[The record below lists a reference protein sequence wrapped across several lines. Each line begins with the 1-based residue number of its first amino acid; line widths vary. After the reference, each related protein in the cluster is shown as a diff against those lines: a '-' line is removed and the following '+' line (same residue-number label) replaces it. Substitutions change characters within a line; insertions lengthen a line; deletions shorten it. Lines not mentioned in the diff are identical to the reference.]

1 MWLYNEA
8 YQDERLKAAHAKAA
22 GGSSG
27 GAKTYPREK
36 QDYEGQVCEAQ
47 QQQRKGGFA
56 AGCVWWGGANA
67 AACWPQAREGD
78 TADVPG
84 AINCLAWVGS
94 GQQWSQHAA
103 SVVGRAAAAAT
114 QEPSLPVCP
123 ALWSVLIPS
132 SSLPYVCDPPCSS

>member
-47 QQQRKGGFA
+47 QHSARGVLQQGVSGGVVPMQLLVGLRRGRGTQQTSLVPSIA
-56 AGCVWWGGANA
+56 WLGLGQGSSGPSTRPVW
-67 AACWPQAREGD
+67 
-78 TADVPG
+78 
-84 AINCLAWVGS
+84 LA
-94 GQQWSQHAA
+94 GQQQQP
-103 SVVGRAAAAAT
+103 RRN
-114 QEPSLPVCP
+114 PLCLC
-123 ALWSVLIPS
+123 ALRCGLS
-132 SSLPYVCDPPCSS
+132 